1 MSLVAC
7 LLVQLISQFRFYWS
21 SVSLD
26 AAADIDSA
34 PVEIVGCGDDQCAG
48 LVIAIGAESGRN

>member
-1 MSLVAC
+1 MSLC
-7 LLVQLISQFRFYWS
+7 GGPLVELVSRSRFYWS

-34 PVEIVGCGDDQCAG
+34 LVEIVGCGEDQCAEL
-48 LVIAIGAESGRN
+48 LVAIGGQQGRN